1 MQLNFLPE
9 LDNQSQHLPV
19 ARYQKS
25 QLQAYQGNEL
35 IEALPKLGSAKD
47 IFNRLLV
54 PQGEQNDTNID
65 SLSAHERA
73 HLLAIK
79 VEHFFFPTEQHF
91 ELAYKYDLMLRQGYS
106 NRAITDIPGME
117 VRNSQAK
124 LLFVKGPSGEGK
136 TQALTRVANI
146 YEQVI
151 VHKDHHRAQIV
162 HLGMRCPVEP
172 TIKSFCYSFF
182 ESLQRVSKTDVMVG
196 AFSIRNEHELF
207 YGLKYAIER
216 NHLGMLVIDDIENL
230 FSSRLSPMRLI
241 RKIVE
246 LSESTGLPIILSG
259 SAESEGLFKSHAK
272 ITFDVLGTGSLDWKL
287 LPLLKLEGDKHLYS
301 MQNWE
306 SFVSSLW
313 EYQVVK
319 VRKKTVPDDFC
330 ETLFE
335 LSQGIP
341 KVAVSLFVAT
351 QLHALYSQK
360 EEVTVKLLKQIEK
373 KEFGLVRSQMEALG
387 RNDAVALRSY
397 EGLSLPSIDS
407 LMFSFQKESEHRK
420 TRDDKSIQSRVL
432 NFLVDQKVKVDIA
445 KEASTRIVAS
455 FPDVSIKVVLEK
467 ATEWLKEH
475 EKEVIHSKEL
485 NKRVKKRKV
494 TDEDRQE
501 IESTLSEASKRK
513 KDVYGDW
520 FDEW

>member
-1 MQLNFLPE
+1 M
-9 LDNQSQHLPV
+9 
-19 ARYQKS
+19 K
-25 QLQAYQGNEL
+25 
-35 IEALPKLGSAKD
+35 
-47 IFNRLLV
+47 
-54 PQGEQNDTNID
+54 
-65 SLSAHERA
+65 
-73 HLLAIK
+73 
-79 VEHFFFPTEQHF
+79 
-91 ELAYKYDLMLRQGYS
+91 
-106 NRAITDIPGME
+106 
-117 VRNSQAK
+117 
-124 LLFVKGPSGEGK
+124 
-136 TQALTRVANI
+136 
-146 YEQVI
+146 
-151 VHKDHHRAQIV
+151 
-162 HLGMRCPVEP
+162 CPVEP
-172 TIKSFCYSFF
+172 TIRSFCYSFF
-182 ESLQRVSKTDVMVG
+182 EAIQRVTKTDVMAI
-196 AFSIRNEHELF
+196 AFSTRNEDKLF
-207 YGLKYAIER
+207 YALKSAVDR
-216 NHLGMLVIDDIENL
+216 FHLGILVIDDIENL
-230 FSSRLSPMRLI
+230 FSTRSSPLGLI
-241 RKIVE
+241 RKITE
-246 LSESTGLPIILSG
+246 LSESTSLPIVLSG
-259 SAESEGLFKSHAK
+259 SVESEGLFKSHAK
-272 ITFDVLGTGSLDWKL
+272 TTFDVLGTGSLDWKL
-287 LPLLKLEGDKHLYS
+287 LPLVKLEGDKHIYS
-301 MQNWE
+301 MQHWD

-330 ETLFE
+330 ETLLE

-360 EEVTVKLLKQIEK
+360 EEVTAKLLKQIEK

-407 LMFSFQKESEHRK
+407 LMFSFHKEAEHRK
-420 TRDDKSIQSRVL
+420 TRDDKSKQSRVF
-432 NFLVDQKVKVDIA
+432 NFLVDQSTKVDIA
-445 KEASTRIVAS
+445 KEAAARIVAS

-475 EKEVIHSKEL
+475 DKEVINLKEL

>member
-1 MQLNFLPE
+1 MQLNFLQE
-9 LDNQSQHLPV
+9 LDNQNQHLP
-19 ARYQKS
+19 AAQYQKS

-35 IEALPKLGSAKD
+35 IEALPTLCSATD
-47 IFNRLLV
+47 IFNRLV
-54 PQGEQNDTNID
+54 PLQTELMNN
-65 SLSAHERA
+65 SALSAHERA
-73 HLLAIK
+73 HLLSMAI
-79 VEHFFFPTEQHF
+79 EDFFFPTEQHF

-106 NRAITDIPGME
+106 KRAITDVPGME
-117 VRNSQAK
+117 VRGSQPK
-124 LLFVKGPSGEGK
+124 LLFVKGPAGEGK
-136 TQALTRVANI
+136 TQALIRVANI

-151 VHKDHHRAQIV
+151 LHDEHNKAQVV
-162 HLGMRCPVEP
+162 HLEMKCPVEP
-172 TIKSFCYSFF
+172 TIRSFCYSFF
-182 ESLQRVSKTDVMVG
+182 EAIQRVTKTDVMAI
-196 AFSIRNEHELF
+196 AFSTRNEDKLF
-207 YGLKYAIER
+207 YALKSAVDR
-216 NHLGMLVIDDIENL
+216 FHLGILVIDDIENL
-230 FSSRLSPMRLI
+230 FSTRSSPLGLI
-241 RKIVE
+241 RKITE
-246 LSESTGLPIILSG
+246 LSESTSLPIVLSG
-259 SAESEGLFKSHAK
+259 SVESEGLFKSHAK
-272 ITFDVLGTGSLDWKL
+272 TTFDVLGTGSLDWKL
-287 LPLLKLEGDKHLYS
+287 LPLVKLEGDKHIYS
-301 MQNWE
+301 MQHWD

-330 ETLFE
+330 ETLLE

-360 EEVTVKLLKQIEK
+360 EEVTAKLLKQIEK

-407 LMFSFQKESEHRK
+407 LMFSFHKEAEHRK
-420 TRDDKSIQSRVL
+420 TRDDKSKQSRVF
-432 NFLVDQKVKVDIA
+432 NFLVDQSTKVDIA
-445 KEASTRIVAS
+445 KEAAARIVAS

-475 EKEVIHSKEL
+475 DKEVINLKEL